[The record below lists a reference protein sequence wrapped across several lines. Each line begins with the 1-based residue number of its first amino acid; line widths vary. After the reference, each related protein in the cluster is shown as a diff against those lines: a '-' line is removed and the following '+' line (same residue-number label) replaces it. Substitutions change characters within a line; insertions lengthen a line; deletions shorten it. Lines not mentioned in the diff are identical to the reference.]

1 MRLKPTCFQGS
12 LTQER
17 ARASIFPRSLAGAG
31 RRVSPARA
39 RSAVQWCM
47 RSVRRTCVRVRVYV
61 CSVCVRGGAHA
72 DVNHHHNKAF

>member
-1 MRLKPTCFQGS
+1 MFSGLAHTG
-12 LTQER
+12 TR
-17 ARASIFPRSLAGAG
+17 ARLHFPAQLSRPA
-31 RRVSPARA
+31 VVCPARA

-47 RSVRRTCVRVRVYV
+47 RSVRRTCVRVYV